1 MFILVLF
8 AIAINT
14 CVYVG
19 DYFPNLIS
27 ISSPASAMT
36 QRYERLLEVLRFF
49 FCLLSPLSVIPML
62 KAVVVF

>member
-14 CVYVG
+14 WVYVG
-19 DYFPNLIS
+19 DYFSYLIS

-49 FCLLSPLSVIPML
+49 CLLSLLSVIPIF
-62 KAVVVF
+62 KVVLVF